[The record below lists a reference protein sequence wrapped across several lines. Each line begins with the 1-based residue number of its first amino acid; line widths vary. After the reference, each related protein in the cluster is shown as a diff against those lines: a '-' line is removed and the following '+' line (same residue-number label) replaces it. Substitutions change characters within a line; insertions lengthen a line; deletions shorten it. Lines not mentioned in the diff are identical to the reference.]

1 MKKIFLFTVALL
13 SAITMKAQVV
23 SETISATLQDGETT
37 TVYYGTDALKTALNN
52 AADGSI
58 ITLSSGT
65 FARPDNI
72 MKSVK
77 IYGAGYE
84 DDPITGVARTFLDG
98 DIYMRGVEGV
108 HLDNFYMEGV
118 YVNGEVITYDA
129 ENDEQIEGV
138 KLVKC
143 RTTNIQMRENSDAT
157 IIRQC
162 FVEGSILGNNTV
174 ASGFMVQNCY
184 VSGEINGFNTESAIV
199 VDHCILPAAGL
210 TGRWGDVRQYHGPY
224 YYKNTILNRY
234 LTTGAVAVNCV
245 GYADRL
251 SNDGRNTVTNCYTD
265 ISNWED
271 LMGAIFADRQK
282 DLNYMLTDNSAP
294 RTWEVADPDTY
305 KGDDGTVIGLA
316 GGTYVW
322 NKIPSTPRIIS
333 STIDSKTVN
342 GKLHVNIKAEARPVV
357 E

>member
-1 MKKIFLFTVALL
+1 MKELLLSLVALL
-13 SAITMKAQVV
+13 GAIAVNAQVV
-23 SETISATLQDGETT
+23 SETISATLQNGETT

-52 AADGSI
+52 AADGDI

-65 FARPDNI
+65 FSTPGNI
-72 MKSVK
+72 TKSVK

-84 DDPITGVARTFLDG
+84 NDPVTGVARTFLDG
-98 DIYMRGVEGV
+98 GINMNGVEGV
-108 HLDNFYMEGV
+108 HVDNFYMEGL
-118 YVNGEVITYDA
+118 YVNGAVYIADA
-129 ENDEQIEGV
+129 GSDELIEGV

-143 RTTNIQMRENSDAT
+143 RTTNIDIRENSDAT

-162 FVEGSILGNNTV
+162 LVEGNIGGSNTV

-184 VSGEINGFNTESAIV
+184 VTGEISGFATESAIV

-251 SNDGRNTVTNCYTD
+251 SNDGRNIITNCYTD
-265 ISNWED
+265 IPNWED
-271 LMGAIFADRQK
+271 LMGVIFTDGQK
-282 DLNYMLTDNSAP
+282 NLNYMLTDNSAP
-294 RTWEVADPDTY
+294 RTWEVADPETY
-305 KGDDGTVIGLA
+305 KGDDGTAVGLA
-316 GGTYVW
+316 GGTYAW
-322 NKIPSTPRIIS
+322 DKIPSTPRIIS
-333 STIDSKTVN
+333 SSIDSKTVD
-342 GKLHVNIKAEARPVV
+342 GKLHVSIKAEAKPVV